1 MAKTI
6 GQQLLS
12 GIDNLAWR
20 HNTDQ
25 VYVNEGNNLTSQG
38 QIPCRIDNR
47 EAPVFTSTPITL
59 RPNDASH
66 SGAASQNICAIIN
79 KIDQLDGGNP
89 GHKKRH
95 TATNAI

>member
-12 GIDNLAWR
+12 GIDNFAGS

-25 VYVNEGNNLTSQG
+25 VYGNQGNNLTSQG

-59 RPNDASH
+59 RPNDATH
-66 SGAASQNICAIIN
+66 SGAASQNVKLLI
-79 KIDQLDGGNP
+79 K
-89 GHKKRH
+89 
-95 TATNAI
+95 